1 MKNVMRHVIL
11 SADIVSPLSRL
22 LMKCLISLLLM
33 LGSTQAMADSF
44 YVLVGF
50 VCDSKTDEL
59 RITYDGAYNEEGKAM
74 FAGKTKTQWDPWQ
87 LVMAKDDDHIG
98 SLKTVNARCRLTDGV
113 YKIELKPA
121 PGNFNVQGRCDAW
134 MTAGAK
140 VTKNG
145 KAIYSIDRF
154 DNDCHDTESP
164 IVTRVKIRPNT
175 EPVLVTVKWDDFY
188 K

>member
-1 MKNVMRHVIL
+1 MKY
-11 SADIVSPLSRL
+11 
-22 LMKCLISLLLM
+22 LISLLLI
-33 LGSTQAMADSF
+33 LGSTQARADSF

-50 VCDSKTDEL
+50 VCDRKADEL
-59 RITYDGAYNEEGKAM
+59 RITYDGAYNEEGEAM
-74 FAGKTKTQWDPWQ
+74 LAGRSKTQWDPWQ
-87 LVMAKDDDHIG
+87 LVVAKYDDHID
-98 SLKTVNARCRLTDGV
+98 SLKTVHARCQLSDGA

-121 PGNFNVQGRCDAW
+121 PGNFNIQGRCGAW

-145 KAIYSIDRF
+145 RAIYSIDRF

-164 IVTRVKIRPNT
+164 IVTRVKIRPKK
-175 EPVLVTVKWDDFY
+175 EPVLVTVKWDEFY